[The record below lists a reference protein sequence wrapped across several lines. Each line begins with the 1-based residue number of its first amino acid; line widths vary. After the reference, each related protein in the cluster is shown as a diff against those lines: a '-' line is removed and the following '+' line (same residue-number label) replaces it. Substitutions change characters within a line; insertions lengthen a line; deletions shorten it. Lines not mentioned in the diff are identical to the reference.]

1 MLGSI
6 VSPGS
11 LLMLGGGVITFFLL
25 LTKLLVQE
33 LEDNAMLFLLA
44 GFETTSTSLALMS
57 YYLALHPEIQE
68 KLRREVDEHFPD
80 ANEVRV

>member
-1 MLGSI
+1 M
-6 VSPGS
+6 
-11 LLMLGGGVITFFLL
+11 
-25 LTKLLVQE
+25 QE